1 MEPSELPP
9 WRNPRKHPR
18 VNLVTQVESL
28 AEGRISLGR
37 VENISVGGM
46 LVLTRDT
53 FEAGSEVV
61 VRFNLPGGGHVEAA
75 ARVMH
80 TKPGAQMGIQFLN
93 LTEEDRRAIAGFVQ
107 EVKPY
112 NRRSVRLVR
121 RISLFL
127 RWQDSEG
134 NQREE
139 VVETCLWS
147 RNGGALLAEASLKP
161 GTDITLAWPEKG
173 KEARARVVYRRLG
186 GEEGLAE
193 LGFEF
198 LEAGNFWG
206 IEFPPDPKL
215 WEPM

>member
-1 MEPSELPP
+1 MEPSAPPP

-18 VNLVTQVESL
+18 VTLVTQVESR
-28 AEGRISLGR
+28 ARGQTCLGR

-61 VRFNLPGGGHVEAA
+61 VRFNLPGGGHVEAT

-80 TKPGAQMGIQFLN
+80 TKPGAQMGLQFLG
-93 LTEEDRRAIAGFVQ
+93 LKEEERRAIAGYVQ

-112 NRRSVRLVR
+112 TRRSVRLAR
-121 RISLFL
+121 RVSLFL
-127 RWQDSEG
+127 RWKDSEG
-134 NQREE
+134 NEREE
-139 VVETCLWS
+139 VVETRLWS
-147 RNGGALLAEASLKP
+147 RYGGMVLAEVSLKP
-161 GTDITLAWPEKG
+161 GTDIVLVWPDG
-173 KEARARVVYRRLG
+173 KEARARVVYRGLG
-186 GEEGLAE
+186 GEGGLAE

>member
-1 MEPSELPP
+1 MEPSAPP
-9 WRNPRKHPR
+9 WRNPRRHPR
-18 VNLVTQVESL
+18 VTLVTQVESR
-28 AEGRISLGR
+28 ARGQTCLGR

-80 TKPGAQMGIQFLN
+80 TRPGAQMGVQFIN
-93 LTEEDRRAIAGFVQ
+93 LTEDDRRAIVGYVQ

-112 NRRSVRLVR
+112 IRRSVRLAR
-121 RISLFL
+121 RTTLLL
-127 RWQDSEG
+127 RWKDSEG
-134 NQREE
+134 NPREE
-139 VVETCLWS
+139 VVETRLWS
-147 RNGGALLAEASLKP
+147 RHGGMLLAETPLKP

-173 KEARARVVYRRLG
+173 KEGRARVVYRGLG

-193 LGFEF
+193 VGFEF

-206 IEFPPDPKL
+206 IEFPADPKL

>member
-1 MEPSELPP
+1 MEPSAPPP

-46 LVLTRDT
+46 LVLTRET

-61 VRFNLPGGGHVEAA
+61 VRFNLPDGGHVEAA

-139 VVETCLWS
+139 VVETRLWS
-147 RNGGALLAEASLKP
+147 RYGGMVLAEIPLKP
-161 GTDITLAWPEKG
+161 GTDVVLAWPDG
-173 KEARARVVYRRLG
+173 KEARARVVFRSQG
-186 GEEGLAE
+186 GPDGLAE
-193 LGFEF
+193 ISFEF
-198 LEAGNFWG
+198 LDAGNFWG

>member
-1 MEPSELPP
+1 MEPSAPPP

-18 VNLVTQVESL
+18 VNLVTQVESR

-46 LVLTRDT
+46 LVLTRET

-61 VRFNLPGGGHVEAA
+61 VRFNLPDGGHVEAA

-93 LTEEDRRAIAGFVQ
+93 LTEEDRRAIAGFVHQ
-107 EVKPY
+107 VKPY

-139 VVETCLWS
+139 VVETRLWS
-147 RNGGALLAEASLKP
+147 RYGGMVLAEIPLKP
-161 GTDITLAWPEKG
+161 GTDVVLAWPDG
-173 KEARARVVYRRLG
+173 KEARARVVYRRQG

-193 LGFEF
+193 VSFEF

-206 IEFPPDPKL
+206 IEFPADPKL

>member
-1 MEPSELPP
+1 MEPSAPPP

-18 VNLVTQVESL
+18 VTLVTQVESH
-28 AEGRISLGR
+28 ARGQTCLGR

-61 VRFNLPGGGHVEAA
+61 VRFNLPTGGHVEAA

-80 TKPGAQMGIQFLN
+80 TKPGEQMGVEFIDLK
-93 LTEEDRRAIAGFVQ
+93 EEERRAIAGFVQ

-112 NRRSVRLVR
+112 SRRSVRLVR
-121 RISLFL
+121 RMSLFL

-134 NQREE
+134 NQRED
-139 VVETCLWS
+139 VVETRLWS
-147 RNGGALLAEASLKP
+147 RYGGMLLAEIPLKP
-161 GTDITLAWPEKG
+161 GTDVVLAWPDG
-173 KEARARVVYRRLG
+173 KEARARIVYRGLG

>member
-9 WRNPRKHPR
+9 RRNPRKHPR
-18 VNLVTQVESL
+18 VKLVTQVESRAL
-28 AEGRISLGR
+28 QHISLGR

-61 VRFNLPGGGHVEAA
+61 VRFNLPGGAHVEAV

-80 TKPGAQMGIQFLN
+80 TKPGEKMGVQIVDLPD
-93 LTEEDRRAIAGFVQ
+93 EARRAIAAFVQ

-112 NRRSVRLVR
+112 SRRSVRLVR

-134 NQREE
+134 SQREE
-139 VVETCLWS
+139 SVETRLWS
-147 RNGGALLAEASLKP
+147 RYGGTLLAETPLKP
-161 GTDITLAWPEKG
+161 GTDIVLVWPDG
-173 KEARARVVYRRLG
+173 KEARARIVYRRLG

>member
-1 MEPSELPP
+1 MEPSAPPP

-18 VNLVTQVESL
+18 VTLVTQVESR
-28 AEGRISLGR
+28 AGGQVCLGR

-53 FEAGSEVV
+53 FKAGSEVV
-61 VRFNLPGGGHVEAA
+61 VRFNLSGGAHVEAA

-80 TKPGAQMGIQFLN
+80 TKPGEQMGIQFVDLPD
-93 LTEEDRRAIAGFVQ
+93 EARRAIAAYVQ

-127 RWQDSEG
+127 HWQDSEG
-134 NQREE
+134 NQRED
-139 VVETCLWS
+139 VVETRLWS
-147 RNGGALLAEASLKP
+147 RYGGMLLAEIPLKP
-161 GTDITLAWPEKG
+161 GTDVVLAWPDG
-173 KEARARVVYRRLG
+173 KEVRARIVYRRLG

-198 LEAGNFWG
+198 LEPGNFWG